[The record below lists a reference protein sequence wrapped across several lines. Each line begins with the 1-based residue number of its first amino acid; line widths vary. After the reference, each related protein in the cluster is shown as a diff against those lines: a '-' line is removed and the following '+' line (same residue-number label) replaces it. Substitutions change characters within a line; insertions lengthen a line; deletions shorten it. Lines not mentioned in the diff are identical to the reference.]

1 MSTRRKKKKEESS
14 SSVGITAFLFEEKE
28 KEVEKVKTETKT
40 TTTVESKK
48 IETTT
53 QTSTDLES
61 MIIKFI
67 QSRGGKVSKDELM
80 GWAKIRGIKPAQV
93 LKVIDELSK
102 KKMIVRRI
110 IDETFYYELKAAG

>member
-1 MSTRRKKKKEESS
+1 MSTRKRKKKEEQT

-28 KEVEKVKTETKT
+28 KELEKSKTEIKT
-40 TTTVESKK
+40 TTTITESKK
-48 IETTT
+48 VETTT
-53 QTSTDLES
+53 ADLES

-80 GWAKIRGIKPAQV
+80 GWAKIRGIKPAQI

-110 IDETFYYELKAAG
+110 IDETFYYELRVAG